1 MGRNLMAEVT
11 IQLPF
16 SIDPYGK
23 VSQTID
29 QSKIWADRVRSVI
42 GTTLRE
48 RVMRPQFGTII
59 PYALFESSGTA
70 ISEVK
75 AEVTKA
81 FASQLPL
88 LRLQSVDVT
97 LDEYTNVLTAEVI
110 YDLPNNEQVTTNV
123 GLILIRG
130 TNPPYEELL

>member
-1 MGRNLMAEVT
+1 MGRNLMPEVT

-23 VSQTID
+23 VSQTTS

-81 FASQLPL
+81 FSSQLPL
-88 LRLQSVDVT
+88 LRLQSVEVT
-97 LDEYTNVLTAEVI
+97 LDEYTNVLTADVI
-110 YDLPNNEQVTTNV
+110 YDLPNNEQVTTVV
-123 GLILIRG
+123 GLILVRG

>member
-1 MGRNLMAEVT
+1 MAEVT

-23 VSQTID
+23 VSQTTS

-70 ISEVK
+70 VSEVT
-75 AEVTKA
+75 AEVSKA
-81 FASQLPL
+81 FTTQLPL
-88 LRLQSVDVT
+88 LRLKNVNVT
-97 LDEYTNVLTAEVI
+97 IDEYTNILDTEIV
-110 YDLPNNEQVTTNV
+110 YDLPNNEQVVTNV
-123 GLILIRG
+123 GLILLQG
-130 TNPPYEELL
+130 TTPPYQELM